1 MAESIITLGIG
12 ATPASLTPFITSGLL
27 IDTYLAQVEYATIIT
42 ADGATTIKTGDMAT
56 GLVSRDIMTSV
67 RSGDGVTV
75 ITTGDGNT
83 TIKV

>member
-12 ATPASLTPFITSGLL
+12 ASPASLTPFITGDLL
-27 IDTYLAQVEYATIIT
+27 IDTYVAQVEYATVIT
-42 ADGATTIKTGDMAT
+42 ADGATVIKTGDMAT
-56 GLVSRDIMTSV
+56 GLVSRDIMISI
-67 RSGDGVTV
+67 RSGDSATV